1 MPSQKEIKTR
11 IASINSTRKIT
22 SAMKMVASSKLH
34 HAQNM
39 LANMMPYEQMLEHI
53 FRSFLAADADA
64 RTIFDQQREI
74 KHVVLIVCSSDGSLC
89 GSFNANVLKLM
100 EKTIN
105 EYIEQVGKD
114 NITIYPIGQKA
125 YERVTKMNLKVVG
138 DYVGLAEKPNLQ
150 SCITLAHDLGRAYI
164 ENRID
169 KVEVIYHHFRS
180 AGTQILQ
187 CRQFIPFDVPKVI
200 GHDHERI
207 LKLDKTNAHAETYLK
222 KRGRKAK
229 DRQTQQP
236 LYDDNFII
244 EPNKSDLLQRLVP
257 RLAHLFIYTVLL
269 DNQASEHAARMI
281 AMQTASDNADQL
293 LRELNLQYNKSRQ
306 QAITNELL
314 DIVGGSAASR

>member
-11 IASINSTRKIT
+11 IASIRSTQKIT

-34 HAQNM
+34 HAQSM

-64 RTIFDQQREI
+64 RTIFDQKRDVR
-74 KHVVLIVCSSDGSLC
+74 HVALIVCSSDGSLC
-89 GSFNANVLKLM
+89 GSFNANVLKLA
-100 EKTIN
+100 EKTID
-105 EYIEQVGKD
+105 EYAREVGRE
-114 NITIYPIGQKA
+114 NITVYPIGQKA
-125 YERVTKMNLKVVG
+125 YEKVKKMDIQVADG
-138 DYVGLAEKPNLQ
+138 YMGLAEKPSLQ
-150 SCITLAHDLGRAYI
+150 PCIRLAHELGHAFV
-164 ENRID
+164 EGRID
-169 KVEVIYHHFRS
+169 RVDVIYHHFRS

-187 CRQFIPFDVPKVI
+187 CRQFIPFEVPKVI

-207 LKLDKTNAHAETYLK
+207 LTLEKTNEETKEYLK
-222 KRGRKAK
+222 KRGPKKHGSKNGR
-229 DRQTQQP
+229 P

-244 EPNKSDLLQRLVP
+244 EPNMSELLQKLVP

-269 DNQASEHAARMI
+269 DNQASEHAARMV

-293 LRELNLQYNKSRQ
+293 LRDLNLQYNKSRQ

-314 DIVGGSAASR
+314 DIAGGSTAQG